1 MLFHKKNTGRC
12 LAALALCGFF
22 ALQTPA
28 VPAMAAQETLKIE
41 NQNFYRSDGTQITG
55 AVAKLMPSLSRAWKF
70 SRGSR
75 SY

>member
-41 NQNFYRSDGTQITG
+41 NQNFYRSDGT
-55 AVAKLMPSLSRAWKF
+55 
-70 SRGSR
+70 
-75 SY
+75 